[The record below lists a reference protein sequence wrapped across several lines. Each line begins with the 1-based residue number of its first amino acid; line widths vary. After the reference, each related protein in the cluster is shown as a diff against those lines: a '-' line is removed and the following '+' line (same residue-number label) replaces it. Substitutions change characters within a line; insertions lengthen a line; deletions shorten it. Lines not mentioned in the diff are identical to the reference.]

1 MSTTATNETATTE
14 QTAKRPELVRGLG
27 PAATMAMVVG
37 HIIGTGV
44 FLVPSAMTRA
54 TGSVGLV
61 FLVWIVGG
69 ALSLFGALSIAELG
83 ASMPE
88 AGGAY
93 VYLKRGFG
101 PVWGFLF
108 GWMNNMVGKPAS
120 ISTIAAG
127 FLIFVSFFVPAVR
140 TPIFT
145 VRVPFAGHGSE
156 FVFTWAQPLAAA
168 AIALVSFINYLG
180 VRLAGR
186 LQVVL
191 TAIKIGSILAVV
203 ILGFIFAGKRPV
215 AVQPLFPPSLNL
227 GILTGFLTAMVAALW
242 AYDGWMDLTFAGS
255 EIIEPQKNIPRA
267 VVGGTVTVGLIY
279 LLANAVYFR
288 VLPMQEVAAAQNVAS
303 ETVRAFAG
311 ARAAAWITAAMVVS
325 AFTTLNSSILT
336 GARVPY
342 AMARDRLFFRVADGI
357 HPRFHTP
364 SGAIVFQGV
373 LACLMVLTGQFE
385 DLFSLFIFAQ
395 WIFYA
400 LAVASVFGSRRK
412 EPNLPRPYRAWGY
425 PIVPGIFVAGALA
438 LTVNLWMQ
446 RPGRSTIGLLLILAG
461 LPFYYYWRQRSIAN
475 HDGAQLQS

>member
-1 MSTTATNETATTE
+1 MSE
-14 QTAKRPELVRGLG
+14 KRLELIRGLG
-27 PAATMAMVVG
+27 PAAAMAMVVG

-44 FLVPSAMTRA
+44 FLVPSSMARA

-61 FLVWIVGG
+61 FLVWVVGG
-69 ALSLFGALSIAELG
+69 ALSLFGALTIAELG
-83 ASMPE
+83 AAMPE

-127 FLIFVSFFVPAVR
+127 FLIFVGFFVPAVR

-145 VRVPFAGHGSE
+145 LHLNVPFTEHSSQ

-191 TAIKIGSILAVV
+191 TCIKVGAILAVV
-203 ILGFIFAGKRPV
+203 ALGFLFAGKRAPS
-215 AVQPLFPPSLNL
+215 AQAILPPSLNL
-227 GILTGFLTAMVAALW
+227 GVLTGFLTAMVGALW
-242 AYDGWMDLTFAGS
+242 AYDGWIDLTFAGS
-255 EIIEPQKNIPRA
+255 EIVQPQKNIPRA
-267 VVGGTVTVGLIY
+267 VVGGTITVGVIY

-288 VLPMQEVAAAQNVAS
+288 VLPIEAVATAQNVAS
-303 ETVRAFAG
+303 ETVRVFAG

-342 AMARDRLFFRVADGI
+342 AMARDGLFFRVADGI
-357 HPRFHTP
+357 HSRFRTP
-364 SGAIVFQGV
+364 SGAIVFQAV
-373 LACLMVLTGQFE
+373 LACIMVLTGQFE

-400 LAVASVFGSRRK
+400 LAVASVFGLRRR
-412 EPNLPRPYRAWGY
+412 EPDLPRPYRAWGY
-425 PIVPGIFVAGALA
+425 PVVPGIFVAGALA
-438 LTVNLWMQ
+438 LTVNLWMA
-446 RPGRSTIGLLLILAG
+446 RPGRSSIGLVLILAG
-461 LPFYYYWRQRSIAN
+461 LPFYRYWQRRTARKEASQP
-475 HDGAQLQS
+475 G

>member
-1 MSTTATNETATTE
+1 MSE
-14 QTAKRPELVRGLG
+14 KKLELVRGLG
-27 PAATMAMVVG
+27 PAAAMAMVVG

-69 ALSLFGALSIAELG
+69 ALSLFGALTIAELG
-83 ASMPE
+83 AAMPE

-108 GWMNNMVGKPAS
+108 GWMNNLVGKPAS

-127 FLIFVSFFVPAVR
+127 FLIFVGFFVPAVR

-145 VRVPFAGHGSE
+145 VHVNVPFTGHEAE

-191 TAIKIGSILAVV
+191 TCIKIGAILAVV
-203 ILGFIFAGKRPV
+203 VLGFLLAGKRAPS
-215 AVQPLFPPSLNL
+215 AQPFLPPAYHLSMLA
-227 GILTGFLTAMVAALW
+227 GFLTAMVGALW
-242 AYDGWMDLTFAGS
+242 AYDGWIDLTFAGS
-255 EIIEPQKNIPRA
+255 EIVEPQKNIPRA
-267 VVGGTVTVGLIY
+267 LVGGTITVGIIY

-288 VLPMQEVAAAQNVAS
+288 VLPPEAVAAAHNVAS
-303 ETVRAFAG
+303 ETVRVFAG

-325 AFTTLNSSILT
+325 GFTTLNSSILT

-357 HPRFHTP
+357 HQRFRTP
-364 SGAIVFQGV
+364 AGAIVFQGV

-400 LAVASVFGSRRK
+400 LAVASVYGSRQK
-412 EPNLPRPYRAWGY
+412 EPHLARPYRTWGY
-425 PIVPGIFVAGALA
+425 PVVPGIFVACALA
-438 LTVNLWMQ
+438 LTVNLWIE
-446 RPGRSTIGLLLILAG
+446 RPVRSSIGLLLILAG
-461 LPFYYYWRQRSIAN
+461 LPFYRWWSRSASA
-475 HDGAQLQS
+475 HSDAMRA

>member
-1 MSTTATNETATTE
+1 MSE
-14 QTAKRPELVRGLG
+14 KRLELVRGLG
-27 PAATMAMVVG
+27 AWAAMAMVVG

-69 ALSLFGALSIAELG
+69 ALSLFGALTIAELG
-83 ASMPE
+83 AAMPE

-127 FLIFVSFFVPAVR
+127 FLIFVSFFVPGVR

-145 VRVPFAGHGSE
+145 LHLNVPFTGRSSE

-191 TAIKIGSILAVV
+191 TAIKIGAILAVV
-203 ILGFIFAGKRPV
+203 VLGFLFAGKRPPS
-215 AVQPLFPPSLNL
+215 VQPLFPSTLNL
-227 GILTGFLTAMVAALW
+227 SLFAGFLTAMVGALW
-242 AYDGWMDLTFAGS
+242 AYDGWIDLTFAGS
-255 EIIEPQKNIPRA
+255 EIIDPQKNIPRA
-267 VVGGTVTVGLIY
+267 LVGGTMTVGVIY

-288 VLPMQEVAAAQNVAS
+288 VLPVEAVAAAQNVAS
-303 ETVRAFAG
+303 ETVRVFAG

-342 AMARDRLFFRVADGI
+342 AMARDQVFFRVADGI
-357 HPRFHTP
+357 HPRFRTP
-364 SGAIVFQGV
+364 SRAIVFQAV

-400 LAVASVFGSRRK
+400 LAVASVYGSRRK
-412 EPNLPRPYRAWGY
+412 EPDLPRPYRAWGY
-425 PIVPGIFVAGALA
+425 PVVPGIFVAGAFA
-438 LTVNLWMQ
+438 LTVNLWLQ

-461 LPFYYYWRQRSIAN
+461 LPFYRHWNRAGSVARDAALS
-475 HDGAQLQS
+475 